1 MGMKIAAVEAGSRN
15 LFSGFKWYQFG
26 ECLCQKEVIKNT
38 VVLKDTNFLPALASA
53 ALIFQLL
60 PFVFDS

>member
-15 LFSGFKWYQFG
+15 RFSGFKWYQFG

-38 VVLKDTNFLPALASA
+38 VVLKKDANFLPALESH
-53 ALIFQLL
+53 
-60 PFVFDS
+60 